1 MSSESH
7 DVIKEYLVVFLY
19 LLLLVGQGVGE
30 AAWLKKHS
38 WASWAK
44 ALLFS
49 WLTNLV
55 GFCIGFFL
63 LFVSVGVTLML
74 AWDGSINK
82 LPFKGNEAGVVLVLV
97 VLLLPILLAL
107 IKRLLLALFKMQE
120 GGRAWLFALLSSLCF
135 WLLPLGLTGLVTV
148 LLWRFV

>member
-1 MSSESH
+1 MSSQSH
-7 DVIKEYLVVFLY
+7 DVIKEYLVVLLY

-30 AAWLKKHS
+30 AAWLKRHG

-107 IKRLLLALFKMQE
+107 IKRLLLALLKMQK
-120 GGRAWLFALLSSLCF
+120 GGRAWFFALLSSLCL
-135 WLLPLGLTGLVTV
+135 WLLPLGLTVLVTA

>member
-1 MSSESH
+1 MSSS
-7 DVIKEYLVVFLY
+7 VIKEYLVVLLY
-19 LLLLVGQGVGE
+19 LVLLVAQGVVE
-30 AAWLKKHS
+30 AAWLKRNG

-63 LFVSVGVTLML
+63 LFVSVGVTLAL

-82 LPFKGNEAGVVLVLV
+82 LPFKGNEAGVLLVI
-97 VLLLPILLAL
+97 VLLLLPTLLAL
-107 IKRLLLALFKMQE
+107 IKRTMLALLKMQK
-120 GGRAWLFALLSSLCF
+120 GGRAWLFALLSSLMF
-135 WLLPLGLTGLVTV
+135 WLLRWG
-148 LLWRFV
+148 